1 MDKASIVG
9 DAVLYVQ
16 EMQMK
21 AKKLKAEI
29 AALEASSARTE
40 KHKGSIQ
47 KPKIQLAYNHP
58 VSMRILQ
65 VNIINC
71 NRSLF
76 YTQILLGKVLLIYYG
91 IKQNHFTFSIGT
103 GYTRIISYNIYSK

>member
-16 EMQMK
+16 EMQLK

-29 AALEASSARTE
+29 AALEVSSARTE
-40 KHKGSIQ
+40 KQKGSIQ

-65 VNIINC
+65 VHIIYC
-71 NRSLF
+71 NPFPLN
-76 YTQILLGKVLLIYYG
+76 TQILLNCVW
-91 IKQNHFTFSIGT
+91 FV
-103 GYTRIISYNIYSK
+103 RI